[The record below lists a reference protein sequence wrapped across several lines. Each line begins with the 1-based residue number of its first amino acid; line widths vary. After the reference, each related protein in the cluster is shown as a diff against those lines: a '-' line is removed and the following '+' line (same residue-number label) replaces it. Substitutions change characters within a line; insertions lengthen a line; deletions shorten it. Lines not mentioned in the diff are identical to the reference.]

1 MKKELSFITVIGR
14 DQKGIVAKISDLLY
28 KNDINIEDI
37 SQKVMEGVFV
47 MTMLVDMAAYRKPL
61 TALVARLEAIG
72 SSMGLKI
79 QIQHENLFKTM
90 HRV

>member
-1 MKKELSFITVIGR
+1 MKKELSFITVIGK
-14 DQKGIVAKISDLLY
+14 DQKGIVAKISNLLY

-47 MTMLVDMAAYRKPL
+47 MTMLVDISGYKKPL

-72 SSMGLKI
+72 SPMGLKI